1 MDFENLY
8 EGEPIQ
14 NPPLFEK
21 ESVLKWKS
29 KFENQDDQFDLTFE
43 LEVLEIL
50 IDRHLV
56 EINTCATSLNVFN
69 EGISEDDFSCRT
81 LNGLACVSWTN
92 TDEDVVNHPVC
103 DSPLA

>member
-29 KFENQDDQFDLTFE
+29 KIENQVGKF
-43 LEVLEIL
+43 IP
-50 IDRHLV
+50 HL
-56 EINTCATSLNVFN
+56 S
-69 EGISEDDFSCRT
+69 
-81 LNGLACVSWTN
+81 
-92 TDEDVVNHPVC
+92 
-103 DSPLA
+103 